1 MQFPVN
7 GLDLTSYVLS
17 TKFSDK
23 INYTYDL
30 FAVSNHYGGI
40 SGGHYTAYGFNTL
53 LNKWYD
59 FNDSSVR
66 STDRDGVVSEAA
78 YLLFYR
84 RRDSEK
90 CKMETIK

>member
-1 MQFPVN
+1 MQFPSL
-7 GLDLTSYVLS
+7 GLDLNSYVLS
-17 TKFSDK
+17 TKFNDK

-40 SGGHYTAYGFNTL
+40 SGGHYTAYAFNNL
-53 LNKWYD
+53 LNKWYE

-66 STDRDGVVSEAA
+66 VIDKENIVSEAA

-84 RRDSEK
+84 RRDADK
-90 CKMETIK
+90 CCLDKL